1 MDIKDTNTLVSTIE
15 AIAPYNVGWALT
27 DRVGDINNLASA
39 RLRTLSYK
47 EFDIPKK
54 SGGTRRITA
63 PIGKLKDVLKCL
75 SVILA
80 PYYEP
85 SGCVHGFTIQRSV
98 VSNASVHMGKNYV
111 LNIDLKDFF
120 PSITATRV
128 QKALQKH
135 DLNSEVAHLISRLTT
150 LPMAIEDSRTL
161 RNVLPQGSPC
171 SPLLS
176 NMVCEDLDR

>member
-54 SGGTRRITA
+54 SGGTRRISA
-63 PIGKLKDVLKCL
+63 PVGKLKDVLKCL

-85 SGCVHGFTIQRSV
+85 CECVHGFTKFFVCSTLLQCNSI
-98 VSNASVHMGKNYV
+98 SNPSTKASCTMTIISGG
-111 LNIDLKDFF
+111 DLYF
-120 PSITATRV
+120 SC
-128 QKALQKH
+128 H
-135 DLNSEVAHLISRLTT
+135 DTTFLI
-150 LPMAIEDSRTL
+150 
-161 RNVLPQGSPC
+161 
-171 SPLLS
+171 
-176 NMVCEDLDR
+176 